1 MLTIKPVR
9 IQRLRK
15 KGWTVTSATANG
27 LETVYV
33 GRGTRFGNPFVVG
46 KDGTLEEVLAK
57 YENHIFPYEH
67 GKKSIL
73 DYQTTLMN
81 IASIITD
88 LKGKNLMCWCKLD
101 CKCHADIL
109 LKVANQ
115 VKYHAAKFQ

>member
-1 MLTIKPVR
+1 MPTVKPVR

-15 KGWTVTSATANG
+15 KGWTVVSATTNG

-46 KDGTLEEVLAK
+46 KDGTLDEVLAK
-57 YENHIFPYEH
+57 YVHHIFPYTH
-67 GKKSIL
+67 GAKSIK
-73 DYQTTLMN
+73 DYETTLTN
-81 IASIITD
+81 STAIIAE

-115 VKYHAAKFQ
+115 KHYHAAKFQ